1 MKIRGGACAPSLVL
15 GRVRSPK
22 KLKLQAFRADW
33 AGMSVETRL
42 LDHWQREQ
50 SARRRARS
58 ALPERWQTDPRPEM
72 WEVTDLYVE
81 LLAAEQHA
89 NVIPLALEDR

>member
-1 MKIRGGACAPSLVL
+1 
-15 GRVRSPK
+15 
-22 KLKLQAFRADW
+22 
-33 AGMSVETRL
+33 MSVDTRL
-42 LDHWQREQ
+42 LDHWRREQ
-50 SARRRARS
+50 SARRS
-58 ALPERWQTDPRPEM
+58 DPRPEM

>member
-1 MKIRGGACAPSLVL
+1 
-15 GRVRSPK
+15 
-22 KLKLQAFRADW
+22 
-33 AGMSVETRL
+33 MSVDTRL

-50 SARRRARS
+50 SARRRARL

>member
-1 MKIRGGACAPSLVL
+1 
-15 GRVRSPK
+15 
-22 KLKLQAFRADW
+22 
-33 AGMSVETRL
+33 MSVDTRL
-42 LDHWQREQ
+42 LDHWRREQ
-50 SARRRARS
+50 SARRRARL